1 MIKKGFYLEEIYVAS
16 ITKRGKSWS
25 YTVSNYVDGVNK
37 QIKKGGFRTKR
48 EAEIAAAA
56 IEAQKGEGSL
66 KLNSAIPIATYF
78 ERWIK
83 AYKANVHYNTQ
94 LRYQNSLKWVK
105 VYFENTKINTLT
117 ALDYQEFLNWFGSTR
132 SEESV
137 KKLDS
142 HIGACLRHA
151 HDVGDIRYNITRG
164 RKIQASH
171 TGKHAHD
178 KYIANHKD
186 AQKLY
191 SYLYHHLEDGF
202 GLIHHL
208 LLLALV
214 TGLRFQ
220 ELLGLTPNDF
230 DFNDNTLD
238 INKSWDYKQ
247 QSGFDKLKNEASYRK
262 ITVDP
267 NIMIIFKELI
277 GAITKPRLH
286 EMIIFRSPHHP
297 TDSFT
302 NEGTNKALRKV
313 LNELGIDPITVHGLR
328 HTHASEL
335 LYAGV
340 SIQYISKRLGHSD
353 IQTTLNTYTHIVKE
367 LEAQNDAVT
376 VQLFTP

>member
-1 MIKKGFYLEEIYVAS
+1 MEGITLAS
-16 ITKRGKSWS
+16 VTKRGKTWS

-56 IEAQKGEGSL
+56 VEAQKAEGTL
-66 KLNSAIPIATYF
+66 KLTSEMPVATYF
-78 ERWIK
+78 ERWIN
-83 AYKANVHYNTQ
+83 AYKADVHQNTR
-94 LRYQNSLKWVK
+94 LRYQNSLKWVQ
-105 VYFENTKINTLT
+105 VYFENTKLNTLT

-164 RKIQASH
+164 RKIQAKNI
-171 TGKHAHD
+171 GKRAHE
-178 KYIANHKD
+178 KYINNHED

-191 SYLYHHLEDGF
+191 TYLYYHLEDGF

-214 TGLRFQ
+214 TGMRFQ
-220 ELLGLTPNDF
+220 EILGLTPKDF
-230 DFNDNTLD
+230 DFEKNTID
-238 INKSWDYKQ
+238 INKSWDYKR
-247 QSGFDKLKNEASYRK
+247 QSGFDKLKNEASYRM

-267 NIMIIFKELI
+267 NVMAVFKEMFD
-277 GAITKPRLH
+277 AISNEQLYDK
-286 EMIIFRSPHHP
+286 IIFRSPYRP
-297 TDSFT
+297 QDSFT
-302 NEGTNKALRKV
+302 NEGANKALRKV
-313 LNELGIDPITVHGLR
+313 LDTLKIEPITVHGLR
-328 HTHASEL
+328 HTRASEL

-340 SIQYISKRLGHSD
+340 SIQYISRRLGHSD

-367 LEAQNDAVT
+367 LEVKNDAVT